1 MVGSLPIF
9 GLRTSE
15 VMGPDDT
22 VVHVT
27 SRFRN
32 QGWAATSDW
41 AVISDDGRGNP
52 IGMADDGAI
61 YLSDHEAQL
70 VAVAS
75 SFEDF
80 LNRVLDERLFER

>member
-1 MVGSLPIF
+1 MKQTTIDRLDK
-9 GLRTSE
+9 L
-15 VMGPDDT
+15 
-22 VVHVT
+22 
-27 SRFRN
+27 FRN

-80 LNRVLDERLFER
+80 LNRLLDERLFER